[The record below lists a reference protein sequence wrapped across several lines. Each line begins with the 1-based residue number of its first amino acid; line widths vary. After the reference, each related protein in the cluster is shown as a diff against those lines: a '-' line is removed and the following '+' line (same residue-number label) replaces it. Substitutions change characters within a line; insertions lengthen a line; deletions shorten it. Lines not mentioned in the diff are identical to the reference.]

1 MNVARLCA
9 RRHGAALGLAL
20 AAGLLPLAAG
30 AAPQTATPS
39 GATSATQPGAA
50 CRDGIATFVMGARE
64 VSFSVEI
71 ADTPDERR
79 TGLMNRRSLR
89 PGTGMLFVFQEARP
103 QSFWMKNTLIP
114 LDLLYMDATGVVRHI
129 HRKARPMDLTPLP
142 GAAPGDTDPDRLM
155 VLEIGGGEAARLDI
169 APGAILRHPRLP
181 QDKATAPCR

>member
-1 MNVARLCA
+1 MNVARRPV
-9 RRHGAALGLAL
+9 RRHGAALALAL

-30 AAPQTATPS
+30 AAPQTA
-39 GATSATQPGAA
+39 AANGAA
-50 CRDGIATFVMGARE
+50 CRDGIATFVTGTRE

-79 TGLMNRRSLR
+79 IGLMNRRSLR

-114 LDLLYMDATGVVRHI
+114 LDLLYMDASGVVRHI

-155 VLEIGGGEAARLDI
+155 VLENGGGEAARLDI

-181 QDKATAPCR
+181 QDKAEAPCR

>member
-1 MNVARLCA
+1 MTAARQCRLCA

-30 AAPQTATPS
+30 AAPQTA
-39 GATSATQPGAA
+39 AANGAA
-50 CRDGIATFVMGARE
+50 CRDGIATFVTGTRE

-79 TGLMNRRSLR
+79 IGLMNRRSLR

-129 HRKARPMDLTPLP
+129 HRKARPMDLPPLP

-181 QDKATAPCR
+181 QDEAEAPCR